1 MSSSDE
7 LDTFDRKLA
16 IAQRR
21 IKSYEDEMNSLEK
34 EYIAKVYSFESTID
48 KMKTKTEAQ
57 NRELES
63 LRKSFIQ

>member
-21 IKSYEDEMNSLEK
+21 INSYEDEMNRLEK

-57 NRELES
+57 NRDLES